1 MQKTDSNEVRLTGAI
16 EKIKSV
22 PTKTG
27 AAMAEIILRVR
38 QDRFRVL
45 AHKNVAEHLLVA
57 AGPNDR
63 LSLTGTV
70 QPSNWKDE
78 ATGEW
83 KNSFSI
89 VAWAVEIH
97 GDKISFQRKQAQRQ
111 AGQGLHQKYEIP
123 TAQAG
128 DPF

>member
-1 MQKTDSNEVRLTGAI
+1 MNADVNECRLTGTV
-16 EKIKSV
+16 EKIRSIT
-22 PTKTG
+22 TKTD
-27 AAMAEIILRVR
+27 AALAEIILRVR

-78 ATGEW
+78 DTGEW

-97 GDKISFQRKQAQRQ
+97 GDKISFQRKQAQQQ
-111 AGQGLHQKYEIP
+111 ASQGKHQKYEIP

>member
-1 MQKTDSNEVRLTGAI
+1 LQSTGTDQQGRLIFNSRGIFAGSGRLDMQKTDSNEVRVT
-16 EKIKSV
+16 S
-22 PTKTG
+22 PTCCW
-27 AAMAEIILRVR
+27 RVSPLPR
-38 QDRFRVL
+38 
-45 AHKNVAEHLLVA
+45 
-57 AGPNDR
+57 
-63 LSLTGTV
+63 TV

-97 GDKISFQRKQAQRQ
+97 GDKISFQRKQAQQ
-111 AGQGLHQKYEIP
+111 QDIQGLHQKYEIP